1 MELKEIMTKRKIE
14 KLASEYSGYDDF
26 IPKFAVNRDNQI
38 DVFVSHSSSDNEFIK
53 KVLLFLKYSKGGI
66 QGYVD
71 WQDPKMQH
79 PTDAESAKRLKE
91 RIKRAQKLIYVVT
104 NDSLKSV
111 WCSWELGFA
120 DCDKGVKEV
129 ALLAIKPNNGRWKYN
144 EYLQQY
150 SWIEYNIEKDLFL
163 VHLPNGGILTLYEWL
178 TSR

>member
-14 KLASEYSGYDDF
+14 KLASEYNRYDDVYSDF
-26 IPKFAVNRDNQI
+26 YVNGNNQI

-53 KVLLFLKYSKGGI
+53 KVLLFLKYSKGGV

-91 RIKRAQKLIYVVT
+91 RIKRARKLIYVVT

-120 DCDKGVKEV
+120 DCDKGVNEV
-129 ALLAIKPNNGRWKYN
+129 ALLAIKPNNGKWKEN

-150 SWIEYNIEKDLFL
+150 SWIEYDIEKDLFL
-163 VHLPNGGILTLYEWL
+163 VHLPNGEILTLYEWL